1 MLDHLEPAPTY
12 RTSTGFLEKAV
23 LVLFGNAKFAVKSEA
38 VVPALKQAVDTFLS
52 LGLRDFLFYYHR
64 VIRPDDIRALFFK
77 TLFDMKKQGANLN
90 IWYAY
95 SERGDHSPQ
104 MISHFSGISGFP
116 EHAEEVT
123 FLPVPD
129 SSMEERLHEALFQS
143 AAGVICTYTLK
154 KMSNGLGSNIARK
167 KNVPL
172 INVYLNTLLKTW
184 TKADNP
190 FPEYK
195 AMLSIINKLTQPK
208 RRQYSESER
217 LTQRALLVGGLDRL
231 VGTMERQKEKEI
243 LFLKQ
248 QIAELEK
255 LLQTYRNV

>member
-1 MLDHLEPAPTY
+1 MLDHLKPAPTY
-12 RTSTGFLEKAV
+12 RTSTGFPEKSV
-23 LVLFGNAKFAVKSEA
+23 LILFGNAKFAVKSEA

-95 SERGDHSPQ
+95 SERG
-104 MISHFSGISGFP
+104 FSGIFDFP

-195 AMLSIINKLTQPK
+195 AMLSTINKLTQPK

-255 LLQTYRNV
+255 LLQTYQDS